1 MWEVISLITQ
11 TAIFGILLCGVYEY
25 VRQRRRI
32 VILMRMMN
40 CDELIDQLLEE
51 HVPEPGGNAGS
62 RGGLRDDDTKAIST
76 GDNTVCHKRNR
87 LAALAARDQAR
98 QYLGKPMTVEQ
109 IVDAPDDEIVK
120 LYARYESTLGAAMI
134 RTLGAAAVWLYATAA
149 GAILPI
155 PQENQPMLVT
165 DLEADPI
172 VSHALNTAACELYH
186 RCGVYLAP
194 LTVAL
199 TTARYCQ
206 FELPQPRIDDD
217 DAGTAGERC
226 GDRSAGGAGEGDVP
240 PAVSRDD
247 A

>member
-1 MWEVISLITQ
+1 MWEVILLITQ
-11 TAIFGILLCGVYEY
+11 TAIFGILLCGVYEC

-32 VILMRMMN
+32 VILMRRMN

-62 RGGLRDDDTKAIST
+62 RGGLRDEVISA
-76 GDNTVCHKRNR
+76 GDNTVCYKRNR
-87 LAALAARDQAR
+87 LAALAAGGQAR

-120 LYARYESTLGAAMI
+120 LYTRYESTLGAAMT
-134 RTLGAAAVWLYATAA
+134 RTLGAAAVRLYATAA

-186 RCGVYLAP
+186 RYGVYLAP